1 MSYASD
7 DPATRLAAVRAAI
20 DKVLNAQAYTVQDRE
35 LNRAK
40 LSDLRQ
46 LEKDLIAEVNASD
59 AAGGFSLAQI
69 DPIT

>member
-7 DPATRLAAVRAAI
+7 DPATRLTAVREAI
-20 DKVLNAQAYTVQDRE
+20 AKCLNGQEYEIQDRR
-35 LNRAK
+35 LQRAR